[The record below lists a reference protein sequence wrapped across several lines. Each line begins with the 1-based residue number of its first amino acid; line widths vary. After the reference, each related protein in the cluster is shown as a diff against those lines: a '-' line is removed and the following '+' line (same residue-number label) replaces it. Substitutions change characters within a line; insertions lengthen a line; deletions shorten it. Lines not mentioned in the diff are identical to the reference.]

1 MNLSSIIFY
10 HIEII
15 RLIKL
20 NFLLHIQNMLQ
31 PKEIL
36 QNIKFLFLKIKIK
49 QILNQSRH
57 NLFFT
62 SFKLTLAFL
71 LYPILDVGLI
81 TLDL

>member
-36 QNIKFLFLKIKIK
+36 QNIKFLFFKIKIK